1 MAEAE
6 VQSTFHSKNA
16 NEPPKGLQEA
26 SALAQNIF
34 LKGLSLGPENV
45 TFSVQIRETEAQE
58 FGPKVSLERKGEAVC
73 F

>member
-1 MAEAE
+1 MAEPE

-16 NEPPKGLQEA
+16 NEPLKGLQEA
-26 SALAQNIF
+26 NGLAQNIC

-45 TFSVQIRETEAQE
+45 TFSVQIWETETQE
-58 FGPKVSLERKGEAVC
+58 FGPKVSLERKGEALC